1 MKQPK
6 KNTVRKTNTK
16 TKIEHVKTVRINGVE
31 VEQIVTKVETSDKLK
46 YNGEGFI
53 PQKTKS

>member
-46 YNGEGFI
+46 YNGEGFV